1 MKNLN
6 FATTEAGLL
15 RHFERVGPVR
25 SVSVP
30 QKKDKKNP
38 GKMLSLGFGFVQY
51 RTSKDAA
58 KAIRSMQGDELD
70 GHSLKLTISSK
81 KISGGDTSAKRKAS
95 GGVSGGAGAAS
106 TKITVKNLA
115 FEATR
120 QDLRELFGSFGQLK
134 SVRIPRKFDGSHRGF
149 GFVEFLTKDE
159 AAAAMRALSQTHLY
173 GRHLVLEYATED
185 GDASRAKKKVK
196 R

>member
-1 MKNLN
+1 M
-6 FATTEAGLL
+6 
-15 RHFERVGPVR
+15 R
-25 SVSVP
+25 VP

-81 KISGGDTSAKRKAS
+81 KIPAGDTSAKRKAS
-95 GGVSGGAGAAS
+95 AATGGVVGTGS

-159 AAAAMRALSQTHLY
+159 AVAAMRALSQTHLY
-173 GRHLVLEYATED
+173 GRHLVLEYATDNEE
-185 GDASRAKKKVK
+185 ASRAKKKSK